1 MKRSLSTSRQLR
13 TCSRS
18 DTVDNE
24 RRNPVQECLGA
35 KSTEWQLD
43 LRCRSSIRTRPVM
56 TFWARERWTSTSRC
70 VDLSSQTVLICVC
83 DIISWLQDLGAD
95 KPLEFDMVKEGKVR
109 PSCNAC
115 SLCSCLFF
123 AYKSSIA
130 QRLAWEKDDGDF
142 VAYKHL
148 FIAVSSTV
156 YACTH
161 EVIRLSCEPVKTLGW
176 WHTRS

>member
-1 MKRSLSTSRQLR
+1 
-13 TCSRS
+13 
-18 DTVDNE
+18 
-24 RRNPVQECLGA
+24 
-35 KSTEWQLD
+35 
-43 LRCRSSIRTRPVM
+43 VM
-56 TFWARERWTSTSRC
+56 TIWARERWTSTCRC

-83 DIISWLQDLGAD
+83 DIVSWLQDLGAD
-95 KPLEFDMVKEGKVR
+95 EPLEFDMVKGGKVR

-148 FIAVSSTV
+148 F
-156 YACTH
+156 TH
-161 EVIRLSCEPVKTLGW
+161 EVLRLSCEPVKTLGW